1 MSELDTSH
9 LNLSGSRLIEA
20 SAGTGKTYT
29 ITNLC
34 LRLLLGRGQPPLT
47 LSQILVLTF
56 TNAAT
61 DELKERIARR
71 LQEAR
76 SAFRHGTDDN
86 FLQEL
91 IETSSDP
98 ERELKL
104 LTGASQLMDE
114 ASIFTIHGF
123 CARVL
128 NERAFESGVLFQQP
142 EEVDQ
147 DELLQLA
154 AEDYF
159 RNHVLSLGSDLR
171 DVALGLW
178 PNPLKLAE
186 QLRPLL
192 LQSDMTIY
200 PEAITD
206 FNANQ
211 LVIDARAAKQAW
223 LEEDM
228 PALIDREFDGRY
240 TPKKRL
246 KKSESFWR
254 NPAAELTS
262 DIWAVYARESLE
274 KSIKADFPEANALQ
288 LIDRVHQDSR
298 QLPGWLWATALTE
311 VRRLIAAYK
320 AEWHLLTVDDLLT
333 LTGAAVS
340 RPGSQLAELL
350 AERWPVALIDEFQDT
365 DPVQYDIFRT
375 IYQAQENRGSLLM
388 IGDPKQA
395 IYQFRGADVFTYLN
409 ARQSANEVSTL
420 TTNWR
425 STPALIEATNHL
437 FQKPRIFGDTAGISF
452 DPVQPA
458 ASNSTRQMTIADQTP
473 TPYQLCIAG
482 QETGTMNVD
491 IALGRLMDFAAEEVV
506 RLLDPDSAARINDAP
521 VKAGQ
526 IAFLVRRRKDAAA
539 AKAALARRG
548 IRSVYQ
554 TQDNVLHQDTARDLK
569 LILDAVAEPTNDRAI
584 RAALATRLLQVT
596 AEEIDALNRDPASQ
610 QAVIEEFRSYHDLW
624 RNRQL
629 AVMLNRLMTQ
639 RQLAEKWLQQ
649 PEGERQLTNFRH
661 LTELLQARA
670 TTTPGMF
677 QLIKW
682 FERQLSEAD
691 SSDIDARL
699 LRLESDEDLVKIVT
713 MHAAKGLEYDIVMLP
728 MPVFNRR
735 PKGKTPALFHEQQN
749 GRFTTALELGDN
761 ELHRSRALQEQRDE
775 EMRLLYVAVTRARY
789 RCYIGLPQIQSFD
802 NSAVASLLGLEAS
815 SEFTD
820 LKDRCLSARDTGLLP
835 ADLFSQVDVA
845 IPESSAWTDSGVGTT
860 LVEPP
865 TKPVSIDSWRVHS
878 YTSVIARIAE
888 PHITGGYADDDVTL
902 ATQAAGDTSRL
913 TFPRGPRVGI
923 ALHALL
929 EDVDFMNPTQHLQLC
944 ERLCRT
950 LGLAAEWLPVLDKW
964 LGDILTSPLDDHCLQ
979 DIARSDR
986 LDEMEFHFSLRSGN
1000 ELVAWLND
1008 LGYLRSHQLKVSL
1021 EGMMTGLIDLLYRRD
1036 NRYFIIDYKSNFL
1049 GYQRDDYRPERLADV
1064 MLDQHYS
1071 LQFLIYTVATH
1082 RMLQN
1087 TLPDYN
1093 YEQHFGGIRYLFL
1106 RGMDGATDNGI
1117 YWHRPD
1123 VSLVT
1128 ELDQRLGADP

>member
-1 MSELDTSH
+1 MTELDTSQ

-34 LRLLLGRGQPPLT
+34 LRLLLGRGQRPLT
-47 LSQILVLTF
+47 LNQILVLTF

-61 DELKERIARR
+61 AELKERIARR

-76 SAFRHGTDDN
+76 SAFRQGTDDD
-86 FLQEL
+86 FLQHL
-91 IETSSDP
+91 VDTSNDP
-98 ERELKL
+98 ERDLKL

-159 RNHVLSLGSDLR
+159 RNHILSLGTDLR

-192 LQSDMTIY
+192 LQGDMTIY
-200 PEAITD
+200 PEAITG

-211 LVIDARAAKQAW
+211 LVIDAKAAKQAW
-223 LEEDM
+223 LEEDI

-254 NPAAELTS
+254 NPAADLTS
-262 DIWAVYARESLE
+262 DLWTIYARESLE
-274 KSIKADFPEANALQ
+274 KSVKGDFPEANALQ
-288 LIDRVHQDSR
+288 LIDQVHRDSEH
-298 QLPGWLWATALTE
+298 LPAWLWATALAE

-340 RPGSQLAELL
+340 RPGSRLAELL

-365 DPVQYDIFRT
+365 DPVQYDIFRHV
-375 IYQAQENRGSLLM
+375 YQTPENRASLLM

-409 ARQSANEVSTL
+409 ARQSADEVSTL

-437 FQKPRIFGDTAGISF
+437 FRKPGVFGDTTGIGF

-458 ASNSTRQMTIADQTP
+458 AANSTRRMTIGDQTP

-506 RLLDPDSAARINDAP
+506 RLLRPDSTARINDAP
-521 VKAGQ
+521 IEAGQ

-548 IRSVYQ
+548 VRSVYL

-569 LILDAVAEPTNDRAI
+569 LVLDAVAEPTSDRAI
-584 RAALATRLLQVT
+584 RAALATRLLQAT
-596 AEEIDALNRDPASQ
+596 AEEIDALNHNPASQ
-610 QAVIEEFRSYHDLW
+610 QAVAEEFRSYHDLW

-639 RQLAEKWLQQ
+639 RQLAEKWLHQ

-682 FERQLSEAD
+682 FERQLSEGD
-691 SSDIDARL
+691 SSDADARL

-728 MPVFNRR
+728 MPIFPRR
-735 PKGKTPALFHEQQN
+735 PERRTPALFHEQQN
-749 GRFTTALELGDN
+749 GRFTAALELGGH
-761 ELHRSRALQEQRDE
+761 ELNRRRARQEQHDE

-789 RCYIGLPQIQSFD
+789 RCYIGLPQVQSFD
-802 NSAVASLLGLEAS
+802 TSAVASLLGLEAS
-815 SEFTD
+815 SDFPD
-820 LKDRCLSARDTGLLP
+820 LRDRCVQARDTGLLP
-835 ADLFSQVDVA
+835 ADLFSQVDVDL
-845 IPESSAWTDSGVGTT
+845 PGSSRWTDPGTGT
-860 LVEPP
+860 PLVEPP
-865 TKPVSIDSWRVHS
+865 SQPVSNDPWRVHS

-888 PHITGGYADDDVTL
+888 PHVTGGYADDDAAL
-902 ATQAAGDTSRL
+902 ATQAAGETSRL

-929 EDVDFMNPTQHLQLC
+929 EDTDFMDSTQHLPLC

-950 LGLAAEWLPVLDKW
+950 LGLATEWLPVLDNW
-964 LGDILTSPLDDHCLQ
+964 LGDILTSPLDDHCLR
-979 DIARSDR
+979 DIARPDR
-986 LDEMEFHFSLRSGN
+986 LDEMEFHFSLRSGTD
-1000 ELVAWLND
+1000 LVAWLND
-1008 LGYLRSHQLKVSL
+1008 LGYLRSRQLPVSL
-1021 EGMMTGLIDLLYRRD
+1021 DGMMTGLIDLLYRHD

-1049 GYQRDDYRPERLADV
+1049 GYQPDDYRPERLADV

-1082 RMLQN
+1082 RMLKN
-1087 TLPDYN
+1087 TLPSYD
-1093 YEQHFGGIRYLFL
+1093 YEQHFGGVRYLFL

-1123 VSLVT
+1123 ISLVT